1 MSNTPGAQARAS
13 THAGRN
19 RPSDVDELRDNIA
32 DIAGGVG
39 DMASRQYEQAYDIA
53 TDAVEETGQIIR
65 RNPLVS
71 IGVGLGV
78 GFLLGL
84 IQPDDT
90 LSSFPL
96 LSEIPMAKEPKT
108 LDELFHDTL
117 KDIYFAEKK
126 ILATLPKMAKA
137 AQNGELKAAFEK
149 HRDETDGQV
158 ERPDQVFAI
167 IHK

>member
-1 MSNTPGAQARAS
+1 MTNTPGAQARAS

-32 DIAGGVG
+32 DIAGSVE

-84 IQPDDT
+84 ILTGGRTQR
-90 LSSFPL
+90 
-96 LSEIPMAKEPKT
+96 A
-108 LDELFHDTL
+108 
-117 KDIYFAEKK
+117 
-126 ILATLPKMAKA
+126 
-137 AQNGELKAAFEK
+137 
-149 HRDETDGQV
+149 
-158 ERPDQVFAI
+158 
-167 IHK
+167 